1 MPGSDELEWGAE
13 DELARCDRLSDSKGV
28 EVDTEFVLADDRE
41 RVRPI
46 IKAIE
51 VGATVER
58 RESTLKMKRVA
69 RRVSLVECIA

>member
-28 EVDTEFVLADDRE
+28 GVDTEFVLADDRE
-41 RVRPI
+41 RARPM

-51 VGATVER
+51 VGARAES
-58 RESTLKMKRVA
+58 REPTSKMKRVA
-69 RRVSLVECIA
+69 RKVSLVECIA